1 MQEKAARHRNLGG
14 FKMNSDHPDG
24 LVLPPRHLAHPVV
37 RLGFFTWTS
46 IPMFRKNERFIK
58 VLCVMCKKRYIETF
72 PVNFAALK
80 THLEEAHGIDVDRE
94 MQETEVLTSTSKTGI
109 KIGSSLAQVDR
120 FNGNSVARPLGSWS
134 MSEHGCISYFQRP
147 PGKYCVSL
155 DVEEYTRLLLKMLLS
170 NNLPFSLVESDSFKQ
185 FVLFLRN
192 EVPDISRVT
201 LRQKLDEVFKVE
213 LHFLRQKFAE
223 NTGSFALTM
232 VEWNSGKNNNFLGI
246 TLHFY
251 NNSFQLESYTIG
263 FESLHR
269 KLALT
274 GEELN
279 MYGYLM
285 DVLKDL
291 GIDKR
296 IFSITRDNSSTMNDA
311 MKLFSDGLSDQG
323 ITFDGDIPCVANILN
338 LSIDVFLKNTFFR
351 MNRSDT
357 FEQSLQDTLEEH
369 PQFEQFAR
377 RMKFLPHKIRSIL
390 VQIRFNPQMRNS
402 FKSLIKEKT
411 TQQSTNRDADQLLRD
426 SDTRWLS
433 THHMIDRFLFFREEI
448 AKVLKLP
455 RDESNTYFKDHEII
469 EEDWLYLE
477 KVREILETFRL
488 STVKLQASSYPTIN
502 ETIPVIYGLIKS
514 FNSAHVTKACEEN
527 PFISKGVA
535 EARKTILQYYPI
547 CGESI
552 SENKMLYLAIVLD
565 PRYKLAIFDYI
576 RGLKNKID
584 AIKDSFHEMY
594 EVYERKMAK
603 DSVKV
608 SDSMVPAVSGPSN
621 PPDDEFSFIG
631 RYENKDQGHEIER
644 YLREPREPGSQDIIA
659 FYKSRRTMFPV
670 ISNMA
675 RDVFAACATTAP
687 SKSLFSSIGDIVTQ
701 KRNRLSPGTIKI
713 IAFLKSRGIINSE
726 DCSDDVL
733 DFEEGAIS
741 ASTPI
746 TEEDEDVT
754 VFDESFLLIDDDYDD
769 DDADMADIWD
779 HLIN

>member
-1 MQEKAARHRNLGG
+1 MQEKAARHKNLGG
-14 FKMNSDHPDG
+14 YKRNSIQPDG
-24 LVLPPRHLAHPVV
+24 FVLPPRHLAHPVI
-37 RLGFFTWTS
+37 RLGFFTWT
-46 IPMFRKNERFIK
+46 ILPMFWKDERFIRL
-58 VLCVMCKKRYIETF
+58 LCVMCKKCYIETF

-80 THLEEAHGIDVDRE
+80 THLKESHGIDVDRA
-94 MQETEVLTSTSKTGI
+94 MQETKSSSFRPKTGMT
-109 KIGSSLAQVDR
+109 IGSSLASVDR
-120 FNGNSVARPLGSWS
+120 FNGNSVARSLGSWS

-147 PGKYCVSL
+147 PGKYCISL

-170 NNLPFSLVESDSFKQ
+170 NSLLFSLVESDSFKQ

-192 EVPDISRVT
+192 EVPNISRVT

-232 VEWNSGKNNNFLGI
+232 VEWNSGNNNNFVI

-251 NNSFQLESYTIG
+251 NNSFQLENYTIG
-263 FESLHR
+263 FKSWHR

-274 GEELN
+274 GEEVN
-279 MYGYLM
+279 IYQYLM
-285 DVLKDL
+285 DVLTDL
-291 GIDKR
+291 GIFKR
-296 IFSITRDNSSTMNDA
+296 IFSITRNIASTMNDA
-311 MKLFSDGLSDQG
+311 MELFSDRSSDQG
-323 ITFDGDIPCVANILN
+323 IRFDGDIPCVANILN
-338 LSIDVFLKNTFFR
+338 LSIDVFLKNTFFKGSS
-351 MNRSDT
+351 SDT
-357 FEQSLQDTLEEH
+357 FEQSLQEVLEEH
-369 PQFEQFAR
+369 PQFEQFSR

-390 VQIRFNPQMRNS
+390 VQIRYNAEMRNT
-402 FKSLIKEKT
+402 FKSLVKEKT
-411 TQQSTNRDADQLLRD
+411 AQQSTHCGAEQLLKD
-426 SDTRWLS
+426 SDTRWFS
-433 THHMIDRFLFFREEI
+433 TYHMVDRFLHFREEI
-448 AKVLKLP
+448 TEVLKMT

-502 ETIPVIYGLIKS
+502 ETIPVIYGLMKS
-514 FNSAHVTKACEEN
+514 FHSAHFSKACEEN
-527 PFISKGVA
+527 PYISKGVA
-535 EARKTILQYYPI
+535 EARKTILHYYPI
-547 CGESI
+547 YGEGI
-552 SENKMLYLAIVLD
+552 FENKMLYLAIVLD

-584 AIKDSFHEMY
+584 AIKDSFYEMY

-608 SDSMVPAVSGPSN
+608 SDSMVSIVSDPSN

-631 RYENKDQGHEIER
+631 RYEKKDQGHEIER
-644 YLREPREPGSQDIIA
+644 YLREPREPGDQDIIA
-659 FYKSRRTMFPV
+659 FYKSRKTMFPV
-670 ISNMA
+670 ISSMA
-675 RDVFAACATTAP
+675 RNVFAACATAAP
-687 SKSLFSSIGDIVTQ
+687 SKSLFSQIGDIVTQ
-701 KRNRLSPGTIKI
+701 ERNRLSPGTIKM

-733 DFEEGAIS
+733 DFEKGYIS

-746 TEEDEDVT
+746 TEEDEELNA
-754 VFDESFLLIDDDYDD
+754 FDKSFTLIDEEDD
-769 DDADMADIWD
+769 DDADMSDIWD